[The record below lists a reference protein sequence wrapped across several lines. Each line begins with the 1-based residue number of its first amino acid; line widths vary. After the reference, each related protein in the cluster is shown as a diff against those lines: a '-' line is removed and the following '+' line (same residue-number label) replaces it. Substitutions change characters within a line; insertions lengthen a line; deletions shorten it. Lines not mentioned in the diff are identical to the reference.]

1 MAGTEYKISDEA
13 VRVAASASRAARG
26 GISGHN
32 DTQRPR
38 RNEQT
43 FDLSISTM
51 TSTSTFGCVAMNAAP
66 SNARGIS
73 DSIALSN
80 HQVSSSENM
89 GSDYPLPISS
99 PEVGAFEAGLS
110 NGLSRWRSE
119 ISSAMNAAPSNVS
132 GISES
137 IALSNQQMSSSEIM
151 GYYPLPISSP
161 EAGALEAGLSNGLS
175 RWRSEISSA
184 LNAAPSNGRAIC
196 ESIALS
202 NDQVFS
208 SIDLSNHQVS
218 SESSENMG
226 SYYPL
231 PNSSFKAEAFSEEE
245 CSGGYL
251 CAVYETLREERGR
264 EGGRE
269 GGRELFM
276 RESVCERERED
287 GV

>member
-80 HQVSSSENM
+80 
-89 GSDYPLPISS
+89 
-99 PEVGAFEAGLS
+99 
-110 NGLSRWRSE
+110 
-119 ISSAMNAAPSNVS
+119 
-132 GISES
+132 
-137 IALSNQQMSSSEIM
+137 
-151 GYYPLPISSP
+151 
-161 EAGALEAGLSNGLS
+161 
-175 RWRSEISSA
+175 
-184 LNAAPSNGRAIC
+184 
-196 ESIALS
+196 
-202 NDQVFS
+202 DQVFS

-218 SESSENMG
+218 SSENMG

-231 PNSSFKAEAFSEEE
+231 PNSSSKAGAFSEE

-251 CAVYETLREERGR
+251 CAVYERERERRER

-269 GGRELFM
+269 GERELFI
-276 RESVCERERED
+276 RKCVCVREREN
-287 GV
+287 GI